1 MPDAPDLPL
10 ATTRLVVTPDT
21 VAVRDG
27 RPPLSLLV
35 HEGGARPDTTVFLC
49 HGSGGNKNQWRHQ
62 WAALVAEGVRI
73 VAWDFVG
80 HGQSPQPRDWDAY
93 QGSHLVADYRQIL
106 DTYGPPPGQGRIIL
120 AGHSYG
126 CRLSLSLLQ
135 GLAAEGQL
143 DRVAAALLL
152 GPPSPVAQLGA
163 NPLGWLPPFILEW
176 IRPLISA
183 KFRSLAWHPDTDAA
197 LIAFEEQAT
206 KGNSLFMM
214 KALMSQAAHPDP
226 AALSALTLPI
236 TVVAGANDGLTP
248 PAGARDLARRLP
260 TATYVE
266 LERCGHQIMLE
277 RPAETNAL
285 LLDLVRG

>member
-1 MPDAPDLPL
+1 MPDVPDLPL

-21 VAVRDG
+21 VTVRDG

-35 HEGGARPDTTVFLC
+35 HEGGARADTTVFFC

-62 WAALVAEGVRI
+62 WAALVEAGVRI

-80 HGQSPQPRDWDAY
+80 HGQSPQPRDWAAY

-106 DTYGPPPGQGRIIL
+106 ETYGQGRVIL

-126 CRLSLSLLQ
+126 CRLTLSLLQ
-135 GLAAEGQL
+135 GLAAEGRL

-152 GPPSPVAQLGA
+152 APPSPVAQLGA
-163 NPLGWLPPFILEW
+163 NPLSWLPPFILEW
-176 IRPLISA
+176 IRPIISA

-197 LIAFEEQAT
+197 LLAFEEQAT

-248 PAGARDLARRLP
+248 PAGARDLAGRLP
-260 TATYVE
+260 NATYVE

-277 RPAETNAL
+277 KPAETNAL
-285 LLDLVRG
+285 LLGLVNG

>member
-1 MPDAPDLPL
+1 MSDTTDLPL
-10 ATTRLVVTPDT
+10 ATARLVTAPDT
-21 VAVRDG
+21 VTVRPD

-35 HEGGARPDTTVFLC
+35 HEGGARADTTVFLC

-62 WAALVAEGVRI
+62 WAALVKAGVRI

-80 HGQSPQPRDWDAY
+80 HGQSPQPREWGAY

-106 DTYGPPPGQGRIIL
+106 DTYGPPAGQGRIIL

-126 CRLSLSLLQ
+126 CRLTLSLLQ
-135 GLAAEGQL
+135 GLAAEGRL
-143 DRVAAALLL
+143 DRVSAALLL
-152 GPPSPVAQLGA
+152 GPPSPLVQLGA
-163 NPLGWLPPFILEW
+163 NPLGWLPPFVLEW

-183 KFRSLAWHPDTDAA
+183 KFRALAWHPDADAA
-197 LIAFEEQAT
+197 IIAFEEQAT

-226 AALSALTLPI
+226 AALADLTLPI
-236 TVVAGANDGLTP
+236 TVVAGSGDGLTP

-260 TATYVE
+260 NATYVE
-266 LERCGHQIMLE
+266 FERCGHQIMLE
-277 RPAETNAL
+277 KPAETNAL
-285 LLDLVRG
+285 LLKLIGV

>member
-1 MPDAPDLPL
+1 MPDTAETQPI

-21 VAVRDG
+21 VMVRDG

-35 HEGGARPDTTVFLC
+35 HEGGARADTTVFLC

-62 WAALVAEGVRI
+62 WAALVEAGVRI

-80 HGQSPQPRDWDAY
+80 HGQSPQPRDWAAY

-106 DTYGPPPGQGRIIL
+106 ETYGQGRIIL

-126 CRLSLSLLQ
+126 CRLTLSLLH
-135 GLAAEGQL
+135 GLAAEGRL

-163 NPLGWLPPFILEW
+163 NPLSWLPPFILEW
-176 IRPLISA
+176 IRPIISA

-197 LIAFEEQAT
+197 LLAFEEQAT

-248 PAGARDLARRLP
+248 PAGARDLAGRLP
-260 TATYVE
+260 NATYVE

-277 RPAETNAL
+277 KPAETNAL
-285 LLDLVRG
+285 LLGLVNG